1 MTSWQEFAQR
11 APELAAFGKTRFQS
25 EVAYLTTLRLDGS
38 PRVHPVT
45 PIVGEQMYLFM
56 EPNSPKGIDSWP
68 GNACGWVIVS

>member
-45 PIVGEQMYLFM
+45 PIVGEQL
-56 EPNSPKGIDSWP
+56 
-68 GNACGWVIVS
+68 